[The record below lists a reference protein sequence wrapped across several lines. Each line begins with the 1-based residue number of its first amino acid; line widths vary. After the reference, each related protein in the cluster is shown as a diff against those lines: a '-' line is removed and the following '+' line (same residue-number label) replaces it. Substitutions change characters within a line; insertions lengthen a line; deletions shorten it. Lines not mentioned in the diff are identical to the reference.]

1 MLLLVGLGNPGPKYE
16 RNRHN
21 VGFLAVDAVCR
32 RYRFGP
38 LRAKFDG
45 LAAEGEIAGKRVLAL
60 KPQTYMNDSGRSVAA
75 AMRFYK
81 LKPGQVVV
89 VHDELDLKPF
99 KVKAKTGGGT
109 AGHNGLRDVDAHI
122 GPEFRRVR
130 IGIGHPGAKELVLHH
145 ALGDFAKAE
154 LPALAK
160 AVEAVAEAL
169 PLLLGGDDNAFMT
182 KVDALTKPPKPAP
195 SDEEKAKAARHR
207 AQAKPPSPKKQELD

>member
-32 RYRFGP
+32 RHKFGP
-38 LRAKFDG
+38 WRAKFEG
-45 LAAEGEIAGKRVLAL
+45 LAAEGEIAGERVLAL

-81 LKPGQVVV
+81 LKPGQVIV

-109 AGHNGLRDVDAHI
+109 AGHNGLRDIDAHI

-130 IGIGHPGAKELVLHH
+130 IGIGHPGDKALVLRH

-154 LPALAK
+154 LPTLDK
-160 AVEAVAEAL
+160 TVEAVAEAL
-169 PLLLGGDDNAFMT
+169 PLLLAGNDNAFMT
-182 KVDALTKPPKPAP
+182 KVDVLTKPPKPP
-195 SDEEKAKAARHR
+195 
-207 AQAKPPSPKKQELD
+207 KPPSTPPQAQEKD

>member
-21 VGFLAVDAVCR
+21 VGFLAVDAICR
-32 RYRFGP
+32 RYRFGAF
-38 LRAKFDG
+38 RAKFEG
-45 LAAEGEIAGKRVLAL
+45 LAAEGEIAGVRVLAL

-109 AGHNGLRDVDAHI
+109 AGHNGLRDIDAHI

-130 IGIGHPGAKELVLHH
+130 IGIGHPGAKELVMPH

-154 LPALAK
+154 LPDLEK
-160 AVEAVAEAL
+160 TVEAIAQAL
-169 PLLLGGDDNAFMT
+169 PLLLAGNDNAFMT
-182 KVDALTKPPKPAP
+182 KVDVLTKPPKPEP
-195 SDEEKAKAARHR
+195 TDEQKAKAAERK
-207 AQAKPPSPKKQELD
+207 AKAHPSSKKREHD